1 MTNITQEHLD
11 YHKTMDKYA
20 EAKKKLFKYVL
31 TNRKDKKFA
40 AFCVDDRIGK
50 KWFEE
55 LAFDQKISYGIYN
68 SAVIKAT
75 KIEE

>member
-1 MTNITQEHLD
+1 MEN
-11 YHKTMDKYA
+11 YA
-20 EAKKKLFKYVL
+20 DAKKRLFKYVL
-31 TNRKDKKFA
+31 SNGKDKKFA
-40 AFCVDDRIGK
+40 AFCVDDKTGK

-55 LAFDQKISYGIYN
+55 MAFDQKISYGIYN